1 MPNNPIKSFSAVVGN
16 RQWIID
22 GAFQFD
28 WTAPAGSVE
37 EVLQNVWN
45 IIVTPLGSQPLFRL
59 FGSDMSWIDGPG
71 NLQFMQ
77 ARVAFL
83 TALSIWEPRAKVQ
96 NISFGLDPAG
106 VMAGVY
112 SLSLV
117 VEVDLSLPITQTLY
131 SGPPPPPVWT
141 IDGPIGG
148 TLEVE
153 LESITV

>member
-1 MPNNPIKSFSAVVGN
+1 MPNPIRSFSAVVGN

-28 WTAPAGSVE
+28 WTTPANSIE

-45 IIVTPLGSQPLFRL
+45 IIQTPLGSQPLFRL
-59 FGSDMSWIDGPG
+59 FGSDQTWIDGPG

-83 TALSIWEPRAKVQ
+83 TAIRFWEPRAKATQ
-96 NISFGLDPAG
+96 IKFALDPTN
-106 VMAGVY
+106 VIAGVY
-112 SLSLV
+112 RLSLV
-117 VEVDLSLPITQTLY
+117 IEVDLSLPIAQSLY
-131 SGPPPPPVWT
+131 NAPPSPPVWT
-141 IDGPIGG
+141 IDGPVGG
-148 TLEVE
+148 TLGVE